1 MAIQFSSWLEI
12 IDMGGH
18 GIFVWTT
25 VSVSLLI
32 FVILVLLPISAHS
45 RTLRKVE
52 LNREFEARSLQN
64 ADAEK

>member
-1 MAIQFSSWLEI
+1 MAIQFSSWLEL

-32 FVILVLLPISAHS
+32 FLILVLLPVSAHS
-45 RTLRKVE
+45 RTLKNVE
-52 LNREFEARSLQN
+52 LNMEFEARSLQN
-64 ADAEK
+64 ADADK